1 MTETDNLARGNH
13 VVPTEWAQELEEALR
28 KARHKLWLVRRERN
42 YLKDENKRLR
52 DYYSVT
58 RLNPESK

>member
-13 VVPTEWAQELEEALR
+13 VVPTEWAQELEEALC

-42 YLKDENKRLR
+42 YLKKMVDKLTDLLDE
-52 DYYSVT
+52 
-58 RLNPESK
+58 LNPESK

>member
-28 KARHKLWLVRRERN
+28 KTRHKLWLVRRERN
-42 YLKDENKRLR
+42 YLKEENKRLR
-52 DYYSVT
+52 DYYSAT